1 MIEHTGDL
9 VGAGLKLGIV
19 AARFNETVV
28 KSLVVGA
35 LDTAARLGVASNNI
49 ELAWVPGAFEI
60 AVVAK
65 ALATSGRV
73 DAVICLGAVIRGDT
87 PHFDY
92 VAGAAASGVAA
103 AAQDS
108 GVPVI
113 FGVLTTD
120 TADQAEARAGGK
132 AGNKGADCAMAAI
145 ETVNVL
151 RSVRKA
157 EIKPGAV
164 A

>member
-1 MIEHTGDL
+1 MIVHEGNL
-9 VGAGLKLGIV
+9 NGAGIRLGIV

-28 KSLVVGA
+28 RTLVNGA
-35 LDTAARLGVASNNI
+35 IDVARRAGVADDAI

-60 AVVAK
+60 PVVAA

-73 DAVICLGAVIRGDT
+73 DAVLCIGAVIRGDT

-92 VAGAAASGVAA
+92 VAGQAAAGVAKVGL
-103 AAQDS
+103 DT
-108 GVPVI
+108 GVPMI

-120 TADQAEARAGGK
+120 TAEQAEARAGGK
-132 AGNKGADCAMAAI
+132 AGNKGADAALAAI

-151 RSVRKA
+151 RSLKA
-157 EIKPGAV
+157 
-164 A
+164 

>member
-1 MIEHTGDL
+1 MNVHEGTLLGTGL
-9 VGAGLKLGIV
+9 RIGIV

-28 KSLVVGA
+28 KGLVAGA
-35 LDTAARLGVASNNI
+35 LDVARRCGVADDAI

-60 AVVAK
+60 PVVAQ
-65 ALATSGRV
+65 AMAASGRV
-73 DAVICLGAVIRGDT
+73 DAVVCLGAVIRGDT

-92 VAGAAASGVAA
+92 VAGGSASGVAKVGL
-103 AAQDS
+103 DT

-120 TADQAEARAGGK
+120 TAEQAEARAGGK
-132 AGNKGADCAMAAI
+132 AGNKGADVLLAAI

-151 RSVRKA
+151 RSVR
-157 EIKPGAV
+157 G
-164 A
+164 

>member
-1 MIEHTGDL
+1 MKLHEG
-9 VGAGLKLGIV
+9 GLNGSGMRLGIV

-28 KSLVVGA
+28 RTLVAGA
-35 LDTAARLGVASNNI
+35 TDVARRSGVADDDI

-60 AVVAK
+60 PVVAE
-65 ALATSGRV
+65 ALARSGRV

-92 VAGAAASGVAA
+92 VAGQAASGVAKVGLDA
-103 AAQDS
+103 

-120 TADQAEARAGGK
+120 TAEQAEARAGGK
-132 AGNKGADCAMAAI
+132 AGNKGADAALAAI

-151 RSVRKA
+151 RSVR
-157 EIKPGAV
+157 G
-164 A
+164 

>member
-1 MIEHTGDL
+1 MIVHEGNL
-9 VGAGLKLGIV
+9 NGAGIRLGIV

-28 KSLVVGA
+28 RTLVNGA
-35 LDTAARLGVASNNI
+35 IDVARRAGVADDAV

-60 AVVAK
+60 PVAAA

-73 DAVICLGAVIRGDT
+73 DAVLCLGAVIRGDT

-92 VAGAAASGVAA
+92 VAGQAAAGVAKVGL
-103 AAQDS
+103 DT
-108 GVPVI
+108 GVPMI

-120 TADQAEARAGGK
+120 TAEQAEARAGGK
-132 AGNKGADCAMAAI
+132 AGNKGADAALAAI

-151 RSVRKA
+151 RSLKA
-157 EIKPGAV
+157 
-164 A
+164 

>member
-28 KSLVVGA
+28 KSLVAGA
-35 LDTAARLGVASNNI
+35 LDTATRLGVASNNI

-60 AVVAK
+60 PVVAK
-65 ALATSGRV
+65 ALASSGRV

-92 VAGAAASGVAA
+92 VAGSAASGVAA

-151 RSVRKA
+151 RSLRSA
-157 EIKPGAV
+157 QTQTG
-164 A
+164 

>member
-1 MIEHTGDL
+1 MIVHEGNL
-9 VGAGLKLGIV
+9 NGAGIRLGIV

-28 KSLVVGA
+28 RTLVNGA
-35 LDTAARLGVASNNI
+35 VDVARRAGVADDAI

-60 AVVAK
+60 PVVAA
-65 ALATSGRV
+65 ALAASGRV
-73 DAVICLGAVIRGDT
+73 DAVLCIGAVIRGDT

-92 VAGAAASGVAA
+92 VAGQAASGVAKVGL
-103 AAQDS
+103 DT

-120 TADQAEARAGGK
+120 TAEQAEARAGGK
-132 AGNKGADCAMAAI
+132 AGNKGADAAFAAI

-151 RSVRKA
+151 RTLQ
-157 EIKPGAV
+157 G
-164 A
+164 

>member
-1 MIEHTGDL
+1 MIVHEGNL
-9 VGAGLKLGIV
+9 NGAGIRLGIV

-28 KSLVVGA
+28 RTLVNGA
-35 LDTAARLGVASNNI
+35 IDVARRAGVADDAV

-60 AVVAK
+60 PVVAA

-73 DAVICLGAVIRGDT
+73 DAVLCIGAVIRGDT

-92 VAGAAASGVAA
+92 VAGQAAAGVAKVGL
-103 AAQDS
+103 DT
-108 GVPVI
+108 GVPMI

-120 TADQAEARAGGK
+120 TAEQAEARAGGK
-132 AGNKGADCAMAAI
+132 AGNKGADAALAAI

-151 RSVRKA
+151 RSLKA
-157 EIKPGAV
+157 
-164 A
+164 